1 MQLLSENRGLAQV
14 MNRIAA
20 LDLAPIKFKITS
32 KEDGYGWTAEHVDR
46 IELGYKRFLALL
58 AMHPGQQLA
67 PTRDIDKFWHAH
79 ILDTRKYAADCELIF
94 GGFLHHNPY
103 LGMRGDED
111 RLDQAAQA
119 LHSLF
124 ESDFGEEVPANAHMA
139 AVPADPA
146 WCGGEHADKSTA
158 WCGGE
163 APVEK
168 AAAWC
173 GGEAPAAKAA
183 AWCGGEA
190 PVEKAAAWCGGE
202 APATKAAAWCGGEAP
217 VKSAT
222 AAAWCGGEAPT
233 H

>member
-1 MQLLSENRGLAQV
+1 MQLLTENHALAQV
-14 MNRIAA
+14 MTRIAA

-46 IELGYKRFLALL
+46 VELGYKRFLALL
-58 AMHPGQQLA
+58 AMHPGRQIA

-79 ILDTRKYAADCELIF
+79 ILDTRKYAADCEQIF
-94 GGFLHHNPY
+94 GAFLHHHPY

-111 RLDQAAQA
+111 QRDQAAEA

-124 ESDFGEEVPANAHMA
+124 EREFGEPVPANAAAAGAA
-139 AVPADPA
+139 AVDLA
-146 WCGGEHADKSTA
+146 WCGGEQRADMTAAWCGGEASPDKVAA

-163 APVEK
+163 APVK

-173 GGEAPAAKAA
+173 GGEAPA
-183 AWCGGEA
+183 
-190 PVEKAAAWCGGE
+190 KAAAWCGGE
-202 APATKAAAWCGGEAP
+202 APAKAAAWCGGE
-217 VKSAT
+217 VQS
-222 AAAWCGGEAPT
+222 